1 MESFQIPKMGS
12 KFKLALIQLS
22 VGANKSDNLIR
33 AANKISEAVE
43 KGANIVSLP
52 GSRDW
57 CSYFHIIL
65 NLSLDKI
72 LVNSYMTTFKLRV
85 TFHCHKY
92 EKNLWAL
99 IFKVFIWHQF

>member
-1 MESFQIPKMGS
+1 MGS

-52 GSRDW
+52 GSKEGFVVPQMIPFCLQNVSTLPTAHNTSRN
-57 CSYFHIIL
+57 I
-65 NLSLDKI
+65 LSLFQ
-72 LVNSYMTTFKLRV
+72 LGLALR
-85 TFHCHKY
+85 H
-92 EKNLWAL
+92 
-99 IFKVFIWHQF
+99 

>member
-1 MESFQIPKMGS
+1 MIESFQIPKMGS

-57 CSYFHIIL
+57 CRYFQRDCHL
-65 NLSLDKI
+65 VLSES
-72 LVNSYMTTFKLRV
+72 NSDNTEF
-85 TFHCHKY
+85 
-92 EKNLWAL
+92 
-99 IFKVFIWHQF
+99 

>member
-1 MESFQIPKMGS
+1 MGS

-52 GSRDW
+52 GSKDRFVVSW
-57 CSYFHIIL
+57 IIHFRL
-65 NLSLDKI
+65 QNVSTLLTGHNTSRNTLSL
-72 LVNSYMTTFKLRV
+72 FQQGP
-85 TFHCHKY
+85 
-92 EKNLWAL
+92 AP
-99 IFKVFIWHQF
+99 WH